1 MPSFTRIF
9 TIENGDAV
17 IVRDNTGLSMT
28 FESLTDLS
36 RCTGMD
42 FTSKYYM
49 GYEPNIEFF
58 EDSEDPNYTPE
69 MIPYIPYENIIA
81 DVATLQVR
89 KADITY
95 GLTGEALLEA
105 QAIVEEETAVTL
117 FYTEI
122 TAPVEVTVVEGTFTF
137 SGGAESASFINNAI
151 LLSDQL
157 SESDT
162 QLIDINS
169 QVFTFG
175 KQSAKNIAV
184 AVGVAFRSS
193 YFKLHAEKV
202 RIKNK

>member
-1 MPSFTRIF
+1 LQTRK
-9 TIENGDAV
+9 D
-17 IVRDNTGLSMT
+17 DLLYGLSGQ
-28 FESLTDLS
+28 ELTDKEKEVDAEAAEQL
-36 RCTGMD
+36 
-42 FTSKYYM
+42 
-49 GYEPNIEFF
+49 FF
-58 EDSEDPNYTPE
+58 
-69 MIPYIPYENIIA
+69 
-81 DVATLQVR
+81 
-89 KADITY
+89 
-95 GLTGEALLEA
+95 
-105 QAIVEEETAVTL
+105 
-117 FYTEI
+117 TEI

>member
-1 MPSFTRIF
+1 MRTKLVVVDEYPFAAI
-9 TIENGDAV
+9 I
-17 IVRDNTGLSMT
+17 RDNTGLEVQFKSVEYFT
-28 FESLTDLS
+28 
-36 RCTGMD
+36 RITG
-42 FTSKYYM
+42 FTPD
-49 GYEPNIEFF
+49 GNRINYEPDKGLYIVDGVDKQNEIPDSFHEELLSNIQNYL
-58 EDSEDPNYTPE
+58 DRQADP
-69 MIPYIPYENIIA
+69 
-81 DVATLQVR
+81 L
-89 KADITY
+89 Y

-105 QAIVEEETAVTL
+105 QNIEEEETAEQL
-117 FYTEI
+117 FFTEI

-193 YFKLHAEKV
+193 YSKLHAEKV